1 MPEEFFKKILI
12 ANRGEISVRVAK
24 TAKEM
29 GIATLA
35 IYTASEKGSLHCEY
49 ADEAVALKT
58 DAMAGYLDMDN
69 ILEIARQHG
78 CDAIHPGYGFL
89 SENARFAKACS
100 DAGVTFIGPLPE
112 TIEQMGDK
120 VAARALMEAAKVP
133 VIPGAN
139 EIDSVEAAKKASQE
153 VGFPL
158 LVKAA
163 AGGGGK
169 GMRRVDSEETL
180 EEAVLGAQ
188 REAESAFGNGT
199 VYLERFIA
207 PARHIEVQIMG
218 DSHGRVVHLGERDCS
233 AQRRYQ
239 KVVEQCPAPELSE
252 NARDGLHEA
261 AVQAALAV
269 NYCGAGTVE
278 FVVGPDEAFYFLE
291 MNTRLQVEHPVT
303 EEVYG
308 VDLVAEQIRVAAGK
322 ALRFTQSE
330 LKAVGVSLECRLYA
344 EAPERGFMP
353 SPGPLLYFKVLEGE
367 GLRVD
372 TGFQSGDEVRP
383 DFDPMI
389 AKVISFGPDRGVA
402 LERMHAALANLVV
415 MGTRT
420 NLEFLQDLM
429 VDEQLTDHHV
439 DTGYL
444 ERTYSEWTRSE
455 GPSNL
460 AFALAALARDL
471 KRSKAPSDTQD
482 DADIHSPWMA
492 GIATFGAGGLP

>member
-1 MPEEFFKKILI
+1 MPDALFHKILI

-24 TAKEM
+24 SAKEL

-35 IYTASEKGSLHCEY
+35 IYTASEKGSLHCQS
-49 ADEAVALKT
+49 ADEAVVLKT

-69 ILEIARQHG
+69 ILDIAREYG

-89 SENARFAKACS
+89 SENARFAEACA
-100 DAGVTFIGPLPE
+100 DAGITFVGPFAD
-112 TIEQMGDK
+112 TIERMGDK

-133 VIPGAN
+133 VIPGVN
-139 EIDSVEAAKKASQE
+139 EIDSVEAAVEASKE

-169 GMRRVDSEETL
+169 GMRRVDRKEDL
-180 EEAVLGAQ
+180 EEAFSGAQ
-188 REAESAFGNGT
+188 REAQSAFGDGT

-218 DSHGRVVHLGERDCS
+218 DSHGKAVHLGERDCS

-252 NARDGLHEA
+252 EARDGLYQA

-278 FVVGPDEAFYFLE
+278 FVVGPDEDFYFLE

-308 VDLVAEQIRVAAGK
+308 VDLVAEQLRVAAG
-322 ALRFTQSE
+322 QSLSFKQSD
-330 LKAVGVSLECRLYA
+330 LKAKGVSMECRLYA
-344 EAPERGFMP
+344 EAPEKGFMP
-353 SPGPLLYFKVLEGE
+353 APGPLLKFKIPEGE

-389 AKVISFGPDRGVA
+389 AKIISYGADRGVA
-402 LERMHAALANLVV
+402 LERMRRALRELVV

-429 VDEQLTDHHV
+429 DDDMLANHHV

-444 ERTYSEWTRSE
+444 ERRYGGWTRSE
-455 GPSNL
+455 EPSDV
-460 AFALAALARDL
+460 AYALAALARDL
-471 KRSKAPSDTQD
+471 KSRKTRRDLED
-482 DADIHSPWMA
+482 DADLHSPWLS
-492 GIATFGAGGLP
+492 GVATFGAGGLP